1 MRFLTGVVIAAVTVR
16 LAGPVGAMSAASD
29 AEVERVVA
37 QEIHKVFAPGGA
49 AVAVRIDGRTLFF
62 NFGLADCASKR
73 PDHLGLAV
81 QSASVGKVFDVTL
94 LALVVGQGVVAFD
107 DPVAK
112 YIAELRQGGDI
123 RTVTLGQLVS
133 FTSGFDLPQDHPPWP
148 PAYYTWR
155 KFVRTLNN
163 WKIDKDYQRG
173 QQYLYSHAGFMLLH
187 VALVILINRGKL
199 NGRDLGHPILL
210 RLARSESGE
219 CKVVRCETPLGEGR
233 GDQR

>member
-1 MRFLTGVVIAAVTVR
+1 MRFLTGVVIAAVTAR

-29 AEVERVVA
+29 AEVEQVVA
-37 QEIHKVFAPGGA
+37 QEIHKVLAPGGA

-73 PDHLGLAV
+73 PITSDSLFNL
-81 QSASVGKVFDVTL
+81 ASVGKVFDVTL